1 MYDDVKP
8 GTVVDVDIYE
18 VLAAV
23 VPSAAAVDRD
33 MRCETW

>member
-8 GTVVDVDIYE
+8 GTIVDVDIYE

-23 VPSAAAVDRD
+23 VPSAAAVDID
-33 MRCETW
+33 MRHETW